1 MGEAFASPTLTVA
14 LRKILFGNTVCAGC
28 QMTIKH
34 LTAPAVFD
42 VTGQD
47 RWAVPS
53 HRPAG
58 GKI

>member
-42 VTGQD
+42 VTGQKT
-47 RWAVPS
+47 
-53 HRPAG
+53 G
-58 GKI
+58 GPYLPTG